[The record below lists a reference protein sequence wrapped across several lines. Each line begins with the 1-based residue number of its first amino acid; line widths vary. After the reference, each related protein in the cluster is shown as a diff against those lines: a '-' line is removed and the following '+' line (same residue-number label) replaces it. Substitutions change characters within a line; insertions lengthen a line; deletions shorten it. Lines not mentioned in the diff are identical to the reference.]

1 LVVADLVV
9 MIVDVVECLTKL
21 EGEKEG
27 QEGGQ
32 EGG

>member
-9 MIVDVVECLTKL
+9 MIVDVVGYLTTL

>member
-1 LVVADLVV
+1 VVADLVV
-9 MIVDVVECLTKL
+9 MIVDVVGYLTTL

>member
-1 LVVADLVV
+1 MVADLVV
-9 MIVDVVECLTKL
+9 MIVDVVGYLTTL